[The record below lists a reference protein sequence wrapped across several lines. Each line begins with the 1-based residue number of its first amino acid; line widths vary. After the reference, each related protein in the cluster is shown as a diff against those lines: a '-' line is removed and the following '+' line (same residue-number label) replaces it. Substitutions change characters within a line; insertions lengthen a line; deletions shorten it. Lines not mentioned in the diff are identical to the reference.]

1 MRLLY
6 THSCTWQRCSL
17 YRKYRAL
24 LNDRNEMFILFEF
37 DRMWEWSSAPNIYK
51 PSGIPCFNAARSFHI
66 IYLYAPGVLATPKLL
81 FREDELA
88 SFHDDD
94 DRRRAPPSYTVSSD
108 KTTTTMSKSQAVGNT
123 YAAFCVN
130 SLRLLLQSV
139 TTAQHNNIKNTFPI
153 KIYEKSDHIFSGIY
167 LRVCTSNKVLVG
179 SNVILLILL
188 TSGVRSD
195 NDEKRVV
202 CYYTNWSV
210 YRPGTAKFQPDN
222 INPYLCTH
230 LIYAFGGFTKENA
243 LKPFDKYQDVDKGGY
258 AKFNGL
264 KTYNKNL
271 KTLLAVGGWNEGSK
285 RFSPMVADTQKRK
298 QFVKSAVKFLR
309 QNRFDGLDLD
319 WEYPAHRDGGKPRDK
334 DNYATLVQELREEFD
349 KESSKTGKPR
359 LLLTMAIPAG
369 IETLEKGYDI
379 PRLNEYLDFFNLLSY
394 DYHSAYEPAAN
405 HHAPLYG
412 LEEDN
417 EYNYD
422 NELTIAYT
430 IKYLTQ
436 NGATADK
443 IVVGIPTYGRS
454 YTLINAD
461 ATELGAPADGPGEEG
476 EATREKGYLAYYEIC
491 ENIDKNDWTVENPNP
506 NAMGPYA
513 FKDNQW
519 VGYDDED
526 IRRKRHCSKT
536 MTRTMK
542 TTGQIPLVAKRDH
555 ECQKIK
561 NQSTAIAVE
570 ALIRERQLLLLD
582 PHRQEDRSN
591 QELELEQERVLQ
603 HRSQLMMKTRLS
615 NNDRDNKRKPP
626 TRTSTNQKA
635 VTSNKKTTTTPAPPT
650 TPDPGSDF
658 KCEDEGFFPH
668 PRDCKKYFWCLD
680 SGPSGLGIVANQF
693 NCPSGLVFNKLSDS
707 CDYPRNVV
715 CNKAK
720 ATTTT
725 TTTQRTTTTTKEPV
739 EEDFV
744 DEDVIYEDEEDIEEV
759 EEEKVEP
766 EKPKKITTTT
776 ARSLLYKTI
785 NRSRPASST
794 TTELPSST
802 QAPKAI
808 IEDLPEDEQDP
819 RVIKELIDLIK
830 KAGGI
835 EQLEKQLAIQEKG
848 SADQVND
855 QTPPTISK
863 SLYDRV
869 LSQQSSKKN
878 YFNAKT
884 LNDRTVKFSKEDPE
898 ELESVEEEKIVRN
911 KSRSKFMNG
920 PGRTQFEGLD
930 EVPEVKSLRRSSK
943 PKYVTIERHSSST
956 EASNESELNEEDD
969 DDSNTEESLPNEN
982 LNRNVPVESSSTPR
996 STPGYATIRRTRPS
1010 STTSTTAASRSSD
1023 LPKQDEVDEVTPKT
1037 RYVNANR
1044 FRSTTVT
1051 SNQETESV
1059 TPGSTFPSSTSTTK
1073 FVDESSIS
1081 DEKMISIDGETG
1093 RISITPFVTTESPST
1108 ARIYTDSV
1116 STTVKTT
1123 IPIPQDSTP
1132 NTNPTTKQDLP
1143 TFTPTPRIATIV
1155 DSVTESLP
1163 SVTPSESTSRVT
1175 LAAVSQPRPF
1185 GYHRRGRPTT
1195 ASPTTS
1201 SNLIRSSVVGNEPTS
1216 RTKVSTKSRIIARST
1231 TTSAPRSTST
1241 TSTRTR
1247 SRTRTRDKSV
1257 GAVNDENL
1265 RRKADDLDGNPS
1277 LQDQKDAEVTS
1288 RTRQLNRGPNR
1299 SRTQIRSRSSN
1310 NQETSVKNA
1319 SNNDV
1324 PSRKQ
1329 QRPIKTPALR
1339 DLENT
1344 QSVRITTEIPSR
1356 NRNSFRGSR
1365 TKTDQQVTDNS
1376 NKRSRFSKTSHTK
1389 STFPS
1394 TIDTSTTKSTTT
1406 ITTPRYDVIPAVRYP
1421 STIIPSQVYPTTIL
1435 SNQDVDFLK
1444 KYTDFVLSTDKSPFV
1459 IDVKNIG
1466 ALETTTF
1473 GFEEETFNIMESSL
1487 QTTAPPIS
1495 WKNYGSTLRNFND
1508 ESRTTILDTTIN
1520 NDFQSST
1527 PSARISSGIS
1537 RFTKDN
1543 SVRKI
1548 SSTSPIPKTTSDNVN
1563 ARQNTAARRL
1573 RPPADQLPN
1582 SSEDD
1587 SKKATFSDSYT
1598 LTSRSPSSRYV
1609 TKSDY
1614 AITTPTSV
1622 YTTHEKRRNLL
1633 ERYRTSGDKI
1643 QETQFKGDES
1653 YDIRGFYENSGLEFE
1668 DLEPSDSPGFSNN
1681 NNRVK
1686 STPLDAKNN
1695 KTSEVRQ
1702 SRTRFTQ
1709 KDEKE
1714 DKFKNFTHKSNG
1726 TSRYVSKSMTSTTE
1740 KTTPESLI
1748 PTKKFDYFADA
1759 MKRGSQ
1765 LQRTT
1770 PKLSGGKSIPSST
1783 TKPLV
1788 TRLVTSIAESDV
1800 TERQRIL
1807 VKKKY
1812 SSLTGTSF
1820 LPKATTVSPLLHKRQ
1835 KNKQASLNEITS
1847 SYSTEQNIEWSTL
1860 PIESEFIDKRF
1871 TTEPSPESSSTIE
1884 IESVFSNLIPL

>member
-1 MRLLY
+1 MKLIVFHFDTY
-6 THSCTWQRCSL
+6 NFIN
-17 YRKYRAL
+17 
-24 LNDRNEMFILFEF
+24 LNNFYFIL
-37 DRMWEWSSAPNIYK
+37 
-51 PSGIPCFNAARSFHI
+51 
-66 IYLYAPGVLATPKLL
+66 
-81 FREDELA
+81 
-88 SFHDDD
+88 
-94 DRRRAPPSYTVSSD
+94 
-108 KTTTTMSKSQAVGNT
+108 Q
-123 YAAFCVN
+123 
-130 SLRLLLQSV
+130 
-139 TTAQHNNIKNTFPI
+139 
-153 KIYEKSDHIFSGIY
+153 
-167 LRVCTSNKVLVG
+167 KVLVG

-526 IRRKRHCSKT
+526 IVRKKSKFVNEQKLGGIMFWSIDNDDFRGKCHGKPYPLIEAAKEALLEDNDKDNEDDRPNSISSKKRPRVPENKKSVNRNSGGSSNKRTTTTTPRPSSTRRSQQSRT
-536 MTRTMK
+536 GTRTRTRPSTPEPIDDEVIDGNADTSENIETSRYPNRATK
-542 TTGQIPLVAKRDH
+542 TQTIT
-555 ECQKIK
+555 
-561 NQSTAIAVE
+561 NQN
-570 ALIRERQLLLLD
+570 RFR
-582 PHRQEDRSN
+582 
-591 QELELEQERVLQ
+591 
-603 HRSQLMMKTRLS
+603 TRLS

-1010 STTSTTAASRSSD
+1010 STTSTTAASRSENVIKDTETVYNDEASILSARRTTIRSSD